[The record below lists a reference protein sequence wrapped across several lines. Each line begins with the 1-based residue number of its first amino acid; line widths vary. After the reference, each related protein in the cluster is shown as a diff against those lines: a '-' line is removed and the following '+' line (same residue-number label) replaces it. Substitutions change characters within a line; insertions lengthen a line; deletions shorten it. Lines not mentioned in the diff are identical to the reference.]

1 MSTTGRSGAANGAD
15 GDVGDVTHDFNRRL
29 SGDLAALSDFAHELA
44 PRGNRPRDEFR
55 PGEPGGRAIAGR
67 INADPATVEHELGTF
82 VLALIELIRRLLEKQ
97 ALRRVEAGSLGEDD
111 IERLGETFLRL
122 EQRMDE
128 LKATFGVHDEDL
140 DVTLGPLGN
149 LMAG

>member
-15 GDVGDVTHDFNRRL
+15 GDVTHDFDRRL
-29 SGDLAALSDFAHELA
+29 SGDLAALSDFAYELA

-67 INADPATVEHELGTF
+67 INANPATVEHELGTF

-149 LMAG
+149 LMAE

>member
-1 MSTTGRSGAANGAD
+1 MSTTGRSGTGNGAD
-15 GDVGDVTHDFNRRL
+15 GDVTHDFEQRL
-29 SGDLAALSDFAHELA
+29 NGDLAALSDFAHELA

-55 PGEPGGRAIAGR
+55 PGEPGGRPIAGR

-111 IERLGETFLRL
+111 IERLGVTLLKL
-122 EQRMDE
+122 EQRMNE
-128 LKATFGVHDEDL
+128 LKTTLGVQDEDL
-140 DVTLGPLGN
+140 DLNLGPLSD
-149 LMAG
+149 LMAE